1 MAGAFLV
8 VRAVFLPTQSG
19 AVFSAA
25 GGKFSGAVSQEEEIK
40 GKEISKEKLNSLY
53 LQTTQLS
60 NYTILRTLQKHS

>member
-1 MAGAFLV
+1 M

-19 AVFSAA
+19 AVCSAA

-40 GKEISKEKLNSLY
+40 GKEIGKETLNSPY
-53 LQTTQLS
+53 LQKTRLS